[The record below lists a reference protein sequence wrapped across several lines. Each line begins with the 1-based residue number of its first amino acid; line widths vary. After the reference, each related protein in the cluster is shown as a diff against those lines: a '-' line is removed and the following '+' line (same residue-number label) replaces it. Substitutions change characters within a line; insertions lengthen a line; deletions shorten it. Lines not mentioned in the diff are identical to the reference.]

1 MEEGVEW
8 CVVVR
13 GYVVWSYFDPM
24 YEEDHRLQS
33 VLYACG
39 EEVEGVELGGGY
51 FRGELLYSGKRNNLL
66 RPVRGRCVRVE
77 PMILKY

>member
-1 MEEGVEW
+1 MLLLG
-8 CVVVR
+8 

-39 EEVEGVELGGGY
+39 EEVEGVELGGWEYCMGLFVVNCY
-51 FRGELLYSGKRNNLL
+51 KKRNNLL